1 MLSNHY
7 KYDEI
12 SRDEMP
18 LPTLRNKQENL
29 GNRGEDTSTK
39 VKSLSFKTLD
49 PDQRIP
55 KNQLAVV
62 DSPLNDSLMMLED
75 LAQDIKV
82 RRRNRILSIF
92 DFKKV

>member
-1 MLSNHY
+1 
-7 KYDEI
+7 
-12 SRDEMP
+12 MP

-82 RRRNRILSIF
+82 RTRKMILLSL
-92 DFKKV
+92 

>member
-1 MLSNHY
+1 
-7 KYDEI
+7 
-12 SRDEMP
+12 MP

-55 KNQLAVV
+55 KSQLAVV

-82 RRRNRILSIF
+82 RKRKMIHSKRI
-92 DFKKV
+92 